1 MTFSETS
8 LSSPTNAAQNSFQ
21 ATNLLIVRHG
31 QRDASGSR
39 RIDLDPPLSALGR
52 RQSAA
57 VAAALLNG
65 PALDAVYTSPLARAL
80 ETATVIADHLGLET
94 SIDDRLAEFQVDL
107 DAETSPPGRPDQLA
121 WHPDHAGTDGV
132 TLAEFAQ
139 RVAGF
144 HEQIVAR
151 HPGQRVAV
159 VSHAGTIEATL
170 MWALGIDPRSP
181 WQHEFDL
188 PHASITEIEFWP
200 NGRIV
205 GGAPRLAMF
214 NRTGD
219 VGHMG
224 GLATED

>member
-1 MTFSETS
+1 MVNTGCHR
-8 LSSPTNAAQNSFQ
+8 FQ

-31 QRDASGSR
+31 QRDSSRLR
-39 RIDLDPPLSALGR
+39 RINLNPPLSALGR
-52 RQSAA
+52 RQAVA

-107 DAETSPPGRPDQLA
+107 DAETSPPGRPDLLA

-132 TLAEFAQ
+132 TLAEFAS
-139 RVAGF
+139 RVAEF
-144 HEQIVAR
+144 HSEVVER

-159 VSHAGTIEATL
+159 ISHAGTIDATL
-170 MWALGIDPRSP
+170 RWALGIDPRSP

-200 NGRIV
+200 QGRIV
-205 GGAPRLAMF
+205 GGAPRYAVLNRIGDARHLGAMS
-214 NRTGD
+214 TD
-219 VGHMG
+219 I
-224 GLATED
+224 